1 MMMRCTLRA
10 VLFLPLFVALTVSF
24 AGAQSLTRV
33 EQNDPSVISSG
44 NLYSNTN
51 TANTGGLATLTNTKG
66 ARASLTFTGSGISWL
81 GVSDGWAGVATVYV
95 DGVMTIVDTYSNVS
109 YYQRTI
115 FTARGLGTGPHTIS
129 IEVMHERGPGTE
141 GSWVWIDA
149 FDIEGGA
156 PIPGGITASAGR
168 VEDSNAAL
176 VYTGRWYSKE
186 SPAYSGGT
194 AVLAM
199 DPGFRITINFKG
211 TGVSWIGY
219 RDEWSG
225 VARVYVDGEAKTTV
239 DNYQSPS
246 VARALLYSI
255 GGLSPGPHSL
265 TIEVTGTRN
274 SSAKGAWVWVDAFD
288 VVP

>member
-1 MMMRCTLRA
+1 MLRA
-10 VLFLPLFVALTVSF
+10 VLFLPLFVALTASF
-24 AGAQSLTRV
+24 ARAQSLTRI
-33 EQNDPSVISSG
+33 EQNDPSVTYSG
-44 NLYSNTN
+44 NWYSNAN
-51 TANTGGLATLTNTKG
+51 TANTGGLAALTNTRG
-66 ARASLTFTGSGISWL
+66 ARASLTFTGSGITWL
-81 GVSDGWAGVATVYV
+81 GVSDGWAGFATVYV
-95 DGVMTIVDTYSNVS
+95 DGVMTIVDTYSIVS

-115 FTARGLGTGPHTIS
+115 FTARGLGAGPHTIS

-141 GSWVWIDA
+141 GSWVWIDG
-149 FDIEGGA
+149 FEIEGGA

-168 VEDSNAAL
+168 VEDSDAAL
-176 VYTGRWYSKE
+176 VFAGRWYSKA

-194 AVLAM
+194 AVLAT
-199 DPGFRITINFKG
+199 DPGFRITLNFKG

-225 VARVYVDGEAKTTV
+225 MARVYVDGEAKTTV

-246 VARALLYSI
+246 VARVVLYSI
-255 GGLSPGPHSL
+255 DGLSPGPHSL

-288 VVP
+288 VAP

>member
-1 MMMRCTLRA
+1 MRCTLRA
-10 VLFLPLFVALTVSF
+10 VFFLPLFVALTVSF
-24 AGAQSLTRV
+24 ARAQSLTRI
-33 EQNDPSVISSG
+33 EQNDPSVIYSG
-44 NLYSNTN
+44 NWYSNTS
-51 TANTGGLATLTNTKG
+51 TANTGGLAALTNTKG
-66 ARASLTFTGSGISWL
+66 ARASLTFTGSGINWL
-81 GVSDGWAGVATVYV
+81 GVSDGWAGLATVYL
-95 DGVMTIVDTYSNVS
+95 DGVMTIVDTYSNPS
-109 YYQRTI
+109 HYQRAI
-115 FTARGLGTGPHTIS
+115 FTARGLATGPHTIS

-149 FDIEGGA
+149 FDIENGA

-168 VEDSNAAL
+168 VEDSNASLAF
-176 VYTGRWYSKE
+176 TGRWYSNA
-186 SPAYSGGT
+186 SPAHSGGT

-199 DPGFRITINFKG
+199 DAGFRITINFKG

-225 VARVYVDGEAKTTV
+225 MARVYVDGEAKTTI

-246 VARALLYSI
+246 EARAVLYNI

-274 SSAKGAWVWVDAFD
+274 SSAKASWVWVDAFD